1 MLCCAQWTFAE
12 PTLDHELVA
21 PCPLLSI
28 MSAVRGCVV
37 LEPTLRYSS
46 IRNDDHGRQEESF
59 VQGFLHSKKL
69 SHGGNLHK
77 NSSNK
82 KIPSALLNLL
92 CALPFRI
99 AEGVRRPGSAEVVF
113 TTLSANTT
121 MVKCC
126 DINFACDEAGLAW
139 QGMAKWLANVPD
151 HFNQMVRRHDLAA
164 LVVFAY
170 WAAMLVNRAEHVGC
184 WFLKGLAKIMV
195 LQSETT
201 FRKW

>member
-1 MLCCAQWTFAE
+1 
-12 PTLDHELVA
+12 
-21 PCPLLSI
+21 
-28 MSAVRGCVV
+28 
-37 LEPTLRYSS
+37 
-46 IRNDDHGRQEESF
+46 
-59 VQGFLHSKKL
+59 
-69 SHGGNLHK
+69 
-77 NSSNK
+77 
-82 KIPSALLNLL
+82 
-92 CALPFRI
+92 
-99 AEGVRRPGSAEVVF
+99 
-113 TTLSANTT
+113 